1 MRILIGLATLT
12 LCILGIAPLAVGSVI
27 AKAPEFADTC
37 AEAVSAAEQQYRLP
51 KRLLTAVSL
60 TESGHWHK
68 ERQEMIAWP
77 WTVYAEG
84 RGRYLPSK
92 AAAIEEVTALRAKGV
107 RNIDVGC
114 MQINLHYHPDA
125 FEDLETAFDPE
136 SNTRY
141 AAELLSSLQAESRSW
156 NVAIAHYHSRTKKYN
171 VPYRQKVLSI
181 WEKERRKDASAR
193 MANARKAHQLK
204 REELAE
210 RIREASERRF
220 SKENQARLNRSGN
233 GSGQSS

>member
-1 MRILIGLATLT
+1 MRKLIGLVT
-12 LCILGIAPLAVGSVI
+12 IALSLAGAAPEVAANLI

-37 AEAVSAAEQQYRLP
+37 AEAVTAAEEKYRLP
-51 KRLLTAVSL
+51 KRLLTALSL

-92 AAAIEEVTALRAKGV
+92 EEAIREVKALQAKGV

-125 FEDLETAFDPE
+125 FEDLEAAFDPE
-136 SNTRY
+136 RNTLY
-141 AAELLSSLQAESRSW
+141 AAELLSTLQAESRSW
-156 NVAIAHYHSRTKKYN
+156 NVAIAHYHSRTKEYN
-171 VPYRQKVLSI
+171 VPYRQKVLDI
-181 WEKERRKDASAR
+181 WEKQRRKDADAR
-193 MANARKAHQLK
+193 MAAARKAYEK
-204 REELAE
+204 RREEIAE
-210 RIREASERRF
+210 RIREASARRF
-220 SKENQARLNRSGN
+220 SKENQARLNRSGL
-233 GSGQSS
+233 SS